1 MAAMR
6 LSLCISLFAV
16 VLTPVLCSA
25 PARDKAIGPWSG
37 GVTEDSAIVKALLTK
52 GGSDAVLAL
61 ESGLGR
67 SVAARTDD
75 AGVVA
80 FPLQGLKPNTVYKY
94 TIKETGNNSLL
105 EGAFRTFPINGKA
118 ASFQFAFGSCTATG
132 STSTVFET
140 IQATLPL
147 FFINTGDLHY
157 EDIAVNDPKRFRE
170 ALTRVF
176 SSPTQSAL
184 FRSVPLVYIWDDHDY
199 GPNDSDANAPGRSAA
214 RSVYQEFIP
223 HYPLAAGSGDVPI
236 YQSFQVGR
244 ALFLITDLR
253 SERTPASHPDG
264 AEKSMM
270 GKVQKDWF
278 KRQLLDAKK
287 SSAVIFFVSSV
298 PWIGQPSGGDSWSA
312 YPTERAEIA
321 NFVKEHGIK
330 NLIILAGDAHML
342 AADDGSNSDYAD
354 GGGARI
360 PVLHAGPLDRGYS
373 LKGGPYSEGVYLAKK
388 GEGCFGFV
396 EVEDRREQGVTVI
409 YSGRNLRGETKLR
422 LTLNLPSQ

>member
-1 MAAMR
+1 
-6 LSLCISLFAV
+6 
-16 VLTPVLCSA
+16 
-25 PARDKAIGPWSG
+25 
-37 GVTEDSAIVKALLTK
+37 
-52 GGSDAVLAL
+52 
-61 ESGLGR
+61 
-67 SVAARTDD
+67 
-75 AGVVA
+75 
-80 FPLQGLKPNTVYKY
+80 
-94 TIKETGNNSLL
+94 
-105 EGAFRTFPINGKA
+105 
-118 ASFQFAFGSCTATG
+118 
-132 STSTVFET
+132 
-140 IQATLPL
+140 
-147 FFINTGDLHY
+147 
-157 EDIAVNDPKRFRE
+157 
-170 ALTRVF
+170 
-176 SSPTQSAL
+176 
-184 FRSVPLVYIWDDHDY
+184 
-199 GPNDSDANAPGRSAA
+199 
-214 RSVYQEFIP
+214 
-223 HYPLAAGSGDVPI
+223 
-236 YQSFQVGR
+236 
-244 ALFLITDLR
+244 
-253 SERTPASHPDG
+253 
-264 AEKSMM
+264 MM